1 MHIVGVMMD
10 IKIKT
15 ESEVE
20 SEEVDVSTSDH
31 LCMSRRNFLL
41 SGSSAI
47 VLSTMP
53 GIAAA
58 VKLASKDYPR
68 IKVASLKGLITDQPV
83 DFSYPPNNPIS
94 TFFIVKLGE
103 EAGGG
108 IGRRKDIVAFSNLCS
123 HMGGPLNGTYKAA
136 HKAMGPC
143 PLHLTTFDLT
153 RHGMVISGHATEAL
167 PQARLEISRG
177 DIYAVGVTGLIYG
190 QHDNLG

>member
-1 MHIVGVMMD
+1 MD

-15 ESEVE
+15 ESEIE
-20 SEEVDVSTSDH
+20 IQTSEESGSDH

-41 SGSSAI
+41 TGSSAI

-53 GIAAA
+53 GIATA
-58 VKLASKDYPR
+58 VKLAAKDYPR
-68 IKVASLKGLITDQPV
+68 VKIASLRELQTDQPV

-108 IGRRKDIVAFSNLCS
+108 IGRKKDIVAFSNLCS

-177 DIYAVGVTGLIYG
+177 NVYAVGVTGLIYG

>member
-1 MHIVGVMMD
+1 MMD
-10 IKIKT
+10 IKIET
-15 ESEVE
+15 ESEFDE
-20 SEEVDVSTSDH
+20 QSSKNSESDH
-31 LCMSRRNFLL
+31 LCMSRRSFLL

-58 VKLASKDYPR
+58 VKLAVKEYPR
-68 IKVASLKGLITDQPV
+68 VKIASLKDLKTDVPI
-83 DFSYPPNNPIS
+83 DFSYPPNNPVS
-94 TFFIVKLGE
+94 SFFIVKLGE

-108 IGRRKDIVAFSNLCS
+108 LGKNKDIVSFSNLCS
-123 HMGGPLNGTYKAA
+123 HMGGPLHGTYKPG

-167 PQARLEISRG
+167 PQARLEISG
-177 DIYAVGVTGLIYG
+177 GNIYATGVTGLIYG